1 MMRLDRFRTKNLKK
15 TLLCLLT
22 CIAVII
28 GCVAVMSITA
38 GAESSISV
46 DINSGEATDQSSTLD
61 LLFLLAFIALIPSFL
76 IMMTCFTRIII
87 SLSFL
92 RTALGTNTSPSNQVL
107 IGIAIFLTLF
117 IMFPTLTEIN
127 ESAYKP
133 YKEGELTQEEFMD
146 TAVVPLK
153 TFMLKQVYDED
164 LDLFLSLADEQGAL
178 DMSTIESQEDLLDLS
193 LLIITPAFMTSELK
207 RGFLI
212 GFLLYIPFL
221 IIDLV
226 VSSTLMSMGMMMLP
240 PTMISTPFKIML
252 FILADG
258 WNLLFESLIVS
269 FH

>member
-1 MMRLDRFRTKNLKK
+1 MKLDRFRTRNLKK
-15 TLLCLLT
+15 TLLCMLV

-28 GCVAVMSITA
+28 GCVAVMGITA

-92 RTALGTNTSPSNQVL
+92 RTALGTTTSPSNQVL

-133 YKEGELTQEEFMD
+133 YKEGELSQEEFLD

-153 TFMLKQVYDED
+153 TFMLKQVYDDD
-164 LDLFLSLADEQGAL
+164 LDLFLSLADEQGAV
-178 DMSTIESQEDLLDLS
+178 DMTTIESQEDLLDLS

>member
-1 MMRLDRFRTKNLKK
+1 MRLDRFRTKNLKK
-15 TLLCLLT
+15 TALCLIA

-28 GCVAVMSITA
+28 GCVALMGFTA

-76 IMMTCFTRIII
+76 MMMTCFTRIII

-92 RTALGTNTSPSNQVL
+92 RTAIGTNTSPSNQVL

-127 ESAYKP
+127 ESAYTP
-133 YKEGELTQEEFMD
+133 YKEGEITQEEFLD
-146 TAVVPLK
+146 TAVVPIK

-164 LDLFLSLADEQGAL
+164 LDLFLSLADEQGAV

-193 LLIITPAFMTSELK
+193 LMIITPAFMTSELK